1 MAEILSENN
10 CTELKHVVEAVLQKY
25 SLKLHSKT
33 IILLDDDGPAF
44 WKKDRIFIPTQRKS
58 ISELAIL
65 SVILHEDSH
74 AQYNMKNKDALLLF
88 DKILNAFP
96 EIKYIETEIKH
107 PVAEFCACFMEFKQL
122 KSLLGEDVAK
132 ITFKRKVNKFIQI
145 ILDNYE
151 KIDKIFA
158 SEAIIQ

>member
-44 WKKDRIFIPTQRKS
+44 WKKDRIFISTQRKS

-74 AQYNMKNKDALLLF
+74 AQCNMKNKTMLQIYP
-88 DKILNAFP
+88 KITAIFPEIEYIEP
-96 EIKYIETEIKH
+96 EIKYPI
-107 PVAEFCACFMEFKQL
+107 AEFCACFLEFKQL